1 MAGARDRPARR
12 RALLIG
18 ETPLA
23 DATRRALEA
32 AGASVSRLADPSDE
46 EVHAA
51 LSEEDSD
58 VVVVVSPSDVGA
70 LRLALRVEHVRPG
83 IPLVVTIFGRGVAE
97 QVAGSVE
104 NVRVLSMGEIAAP
117 CLAGPLIDPELV
129 AIVETPEGPA
139 AVAIRDDAPVLTGLG
154 SPGPRLGQRLTST
167 ISSFLWPF
175 DASAR
180 ILMIG
185 VLGVLLILLVE
196 AALMVVALGA
206 PVVEAVYG
214 AVKATVT
221 VGPNPFA
228 DRGPEW
234 FKLVT
239 AVAMLL
245 VLGFTAVFTAGLVN
259 RLLDRRLTGIIG
271 RRAVPRRDHVVVVG
285 LGQVGFRLCFLL
297 RRIGV
302 PVVAVERDPDVPNV
316 LRAKDQGIPVVIGRG
331 TSQMLLGRLALERAR
346 GLAAVTSE
354 EVENIAIAV
363 AAKGLARTSTL
374 RSAWATLTPPATS
387 GPSLGSGW

>member
-1 MAGARDRPARR
+1 
-12 RALLIG
+12 
-18 ETPLA
+18 
-23 DATRRALEA
+23 
-32 AGASVSRLADPSDE
+32 
-46 EVHAA
+46 
-51 LSEEDSD
+51 
-58 VVVVVSPSDVGA
+58 VVVSPSDVVA
-70 LRLALRVEHVRPG
+70 LRRALLVEHVRPG

-97 QVAGSVE
+97 QVAASVE
-104 NVRVLSMGEIAAP
+104 NVRVVSMGEIAAP
-117 CLAGPLIDPELV
+117 CLAGPLLDPELV
-129 AIVETPEGPA
+129 AIVEGPNGPA
-139 AVAIRDDAPVLTGLG
+139 AVAIRDDSPRLTEVG
-154 SPGPRLGQRLTST
+154 SPGPGLWRRLLSGV
-167 ISSFLWPF
+167 SSLLWPF

-180 ILMIG
+180 ILVVG
-185 VLGVLLILLVE
+185 VLGVVLVLLVE
-196 AALMVVALGA
+196 AALMVMALGA
-206 PVVEAVYG
+206 PILEAIYA

-239 AVAMLL
+239 SVAMLL

-259 RLLDRRLTGIIG
+259 RLLDRRLTGIVG

-285 LGQVGFRLCFLL
+285 LGQVGFRLCLLL

-302 PVVAVERDPDVPNV
+302 PVVAVERDADVPNV
-316 LRAKDQGIPVVIGRG
+316 LRAKDIGIPVVIGRG

-363 AAKGLARTSTL
+363 AAKGLREDLHIALRAGDADASRDVRALFGIGVVRDAYRVAGTTL
-374 RSAWATLTPPATS
+374 AAAA
-387 GPSLGSGW
+387 LGSTAREAFPYEGTIYLVEEEGRIEAFETSDR